1 MAKKRKT
8 ELDIDTGTIPA
19 PEAPPD
25 TGSTPIPL
33 EQEMAQDA
41 VSAREPRTPFNKNT
55 LIVFGIIIAMML
67 ATVGIAAL
75 ALHKKKTG
83 VSAKKAHGHGENAK
97 EKGKQKPKEE
107 VKFEALNNLVLDPF
121 VIPHKEKGQDGFIRV
136 VFALQVNDPEVIDEI
151 NNNLPLIRN
160 SVLYAISTRDHAD
173 LIDPAK
179 REGLMKDL
187 RYNID
192 RSLQSGR
199 VDAVLLNALNVY

>member
-8 ELDIDTGTIPA
+8 ELDIDTGTMPA

-41 VSAREPRTPFNKNT
+41 ALAREPHTPLNKNV

-67 ATVGIAAL
+67 AAAGIAAV

-83 VSAKKAHGHGENAK
+83 ASAKKADGHGEKTK
-97 EKGKQKPKEE
+97 EAEKHKAAEA
-107 VKFEALNNLVLDPF
+107 KFETLNNLVLDPF
-121 VIPHKEKGQDGFIRV
+121 VIPYKDKGQDGFIRV

-151 NNNLPLIRN
+151 NGNLPLIRN
-160 SVLYAISTRDHAD
+160 SILYAISTRDRAD

>member
-8 ELDIDTGTIPA
+8 ELDIDTGAIPA

-33 EQEMAQDA
+33 EQEMARDA
-41 VSAREPRTPFNKNT
+41 ASARAAGAPFNKNT

-67 ATVGIAAL
+67 ATIGIAAV
-75 ALHKKKTG
+75 ALHKKTSG
-83 VSAKKAHGHGENAK
+83 VSAKKAGGHGAK
-97 EKGKQKPKEE
+97 AKDAEKHKAAEP
-107 VKFEALNNLVLDPF
+107 KFEALNNLVLDPF
-121 VIPHKEKGQDGFIRV
+121 VIPYKDKGQDGFIRV

-160 SVLYAISTRDHAD
+160 SVLYAISTRDRAD

>member
-41 VSAREPRTPFNKNT
+41 ASAREPRTPLNKNT

-83 VSAKKAHGHGENAK
+83 VSVKKERGNGEKAKDAEKHKAPE
-97 EKGKQKPKEE
+97 P
-107 VKFEALNNLVLDPF
+107 KFEALNNLVLDPF